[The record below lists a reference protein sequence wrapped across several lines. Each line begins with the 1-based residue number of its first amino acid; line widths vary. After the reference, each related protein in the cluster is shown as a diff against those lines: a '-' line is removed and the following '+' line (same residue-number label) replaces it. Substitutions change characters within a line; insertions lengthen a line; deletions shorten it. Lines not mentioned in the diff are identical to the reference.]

1 MRSGIL
7 ITQSN
12 PNVLMNKFNSKTLE
26 ESLFQLLDQKI
37 PKLATEKIETI
48 VEDSNISNIK
58 TNSALNN
65 KINRKLI
72 DFSNLKALTIKSYI
86 RMKGNPLSIFL
97 FYFLPF
103 IQITALKIC
112 FGQNPINSPIAI
124 YNGEVVPNFSQIF
137 IDNID
142 RKYISPKFYETN
154 ETAINTV
161 INGKN
166 WFAITFA
173 ENFSECFET
182 RFSDPNDATDE
193 ELDLSEIKLYAD
205 MSNTIISQKIYAQLL
220 SSFEKFLQNLSS
232 TLGFN
237 RETVSQPIIIENE
250 FYGSQD
256 SPFTDFFAP
265 GILMVC
271 ISTMPLIVASFML
284 VKERR
289 GGHLERVF
297 VADVKPSEILLINII
312 MLFIANVFQV
322 LLLLIL
328 AFYIYDLTL
337 RGSFFN
343 AFGLIV
349 SQCMQWTSF
358 GYFLSL
364 CFADEYS
371 VMVCFE

>member
-1 MRSGIL
+1 
-7 ITQSN
+7 
-12 PNVLMNKFNSKTLE
+12 
-26 ESLFQLLDQKI
+26 
-37 PKLATEKIETI
+37 
-48 VEDSNISNIK
+48 
-58 TNSALNN
+58 
-65 KINRKLI
+65 
-72 DFSNLKALTIKSYI
+72 
-86 RMKGNPLSIFL
+86 
-97 FYFLPF
+97 
-103 IQITALKIC
+103 
-112 FGQNPINSPIAI
+112 
-124 YNGEVVPNFSQIF
+124 
-137 IDNID
+137 
-142 RKYISPKFYETN
+142 
-154 ETAINTV
+154 
-161 INGKN
+161 
-166 WFAITFA
+166 
-173 ENFSECFET
+173 
-182 RFSDPNDATDE
+182 
-193 ELDLSEIKLYAD
+193 